1 MPYLESI
8 QPRNMLSFGP
18 DTPPLELKD
27 LNVFIGP
34 NGSGK
39 TNLMRILYSLCCTNG
54 PYVKADI
61 LKSLLRDDYTVQ
73 SKPMTRID
81 KIENPE
87 LVNPRQYAGLRLGF
101 EGMESGFELE
111 FHGANATLTKVSDLS
126 WYPLFPTVGNSVYLA
141 RHGSRKVLT
150 RARLNRV
157 QDRLLLYLKDFGHLA
172 GTVLYGLDSPKGVK
186 GRVIDLYIEKYI
198 SENWLWYIKVVAVL
212 LDPEPPAVIFI
223 DDVDAGLHL
232 DLLPTLADLV
242 VQASERSQVFITTQ
256 SHVILDAIDDTDKG
270 IESVVVF
277 DMRNQPTTT
286 MERLTLDIK
295 QNPMFE
301 EGLGCMWSRGA
312 IGGVVW

>member
-1 MPYLESI
+1 MLYLQSVT
-8 QPRNMLSFGP
+8 PRNMLSFGP
-18 DTPPLELKD
+18 NTPPLELKD

-34 NGSGK
+34 NGAGK
-39 TNLMRILYSLCCTNG
+39 TNMMRILYSLCCNTEG
-54 PYVKADI
+54 PFVKVSVFESFSREDCALVDME
-61 LKSLLRDDYTVQ
+61 LRMVF
-73 SKPMTRID
+73 KG
-81 KIENPE
+81 IESVLNLSAE
-87 LVNPRQYAGLRLGF
+87 RTATEIEHSVLRWSGLRYLSF
-101 EGMESGFELE
+101 SLVPSK
-111 FHGANATLTKVSDLS
+111 NAA
-126 WYPLFPTVGNSVYLA
+126 VYLS
-141 RHGSRKVLT
+141 RHRSKNPLT

-157 QDRLLLYLKDFGHLA
+157 QDRLLLYLKDFSRLIEP
-172 GTVLYGLDSPKGVK
+172 VLYGVDSPKSVK
-186 GRVIDLYIEKYI
+186 TRVLDLHIEKYI
-198 SENWLWYIKVVAVL
+198 SENWLWYIKVLAVL
-212 LDPEPPAVIFI
+212 LDPEPPSVIFI
-223 DDVDAGLHL
+223 DDIDAGLHL
-232 DLLPTLADLV
+232 DLLPGLADLV